1 MFKKAFTYINEVGF
15 LIVGIFFLFLIDLLN
30 FGDFFGY
37 MLLPFILLKSKSLKE
52 NIDGNFFVL
61 CLLSLTYGLFYAL
74 DPVDGIQLIIVYS
87 TFLPAFY
94 MLGKF
99 FINPVKEDKYIFYLL
114 FISAAIYSL
123 PVVVSVYQNFIEGGF
138 VQVDRSIPY
147 IWTDEPLSA
156 TVMGAYLTLNMVI
169 PALLVVGR
177 KAIPNVFKIIMIVLF
192 VFSLICSIRLG
203 SRTQLSVFLI
213 TSIVAVIYMLRR
225 QSAKQNAILLL
236 LLVGIVVF
244 VLNTISFD
252 LNEDWLTS
260 FASRMEGKGNNAASA
275 GGRTERWVKSFEYL
289 FKKPLGWD
297 LKEFGYSH
305 NLWLDV
311 LRAGGI
317 IPFVLLIVFSVR
329 SFFQIRKT
337 LRSTDNIFINGL
349 IYIYALAF
357 FLIFMVE
364 PIFDAAFSLFA
375 LFCLFIGVINK
386 YYELKTT

>member
-37 MLLPFILLKSKSLKE
+37 MLLPFILLKTKSLKE

-99 FINPVKEDKYIFYLL
+99 LINPVKEDKYIFYLL

-177 KAIPNVFKIIMIVLF
+177 KAIPIAFKIIMIVLF
-192 VFSLICSIRLG
+192 VFSLICSIRLAT
-203 SRTQLSVFLI
+203 STSSTSTRTPMMTLTASLMHSSTAEPQTTVPC
-213 TSIVAVIYMLRR
+213 
-225 QSAKQNAILLL
+225 QSP
-236 LLVGIVVF
+236 
-244 VLNTISFD
+244 T
-252 LNEDWLTS
+252 
-260 FASRMEGKGNNAASA
+260 
-275 GGRTERWVKSFEYL
+275 L
-289 FKKPLGWD
+289 F
-297 LKEFGYSH
+297 
-305 NLWLDV
+305 
-311 LRAGGI
+311 
-317 IPFVLLIVFSVR
+317 
-329 SFFQIRKT
+329 
-337 LRSTDNIFINGL
+337 
-349 IYIYALAF
+349 
-357 FLIFMVE
+357 
-364 PIFDAAFSLFA
+364 
-375 LFCLFIGVINK
+375 
-386 YYELKTT
+386 